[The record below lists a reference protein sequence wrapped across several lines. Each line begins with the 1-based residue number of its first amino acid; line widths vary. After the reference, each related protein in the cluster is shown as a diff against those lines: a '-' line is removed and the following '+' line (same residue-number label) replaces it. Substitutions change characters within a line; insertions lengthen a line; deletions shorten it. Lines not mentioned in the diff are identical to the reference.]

1 MKITVLGR
9 WGAYPKAGEATA
21 GYLLEIGEHRI
32 LLDCGSG
39 VLAAVQQYLEIS
51 ELTTVFLSHQ
61 HFDHMADLGC
71 LQYACLIDMDLKRR
85 EKPLRLLLSETKNK
99 KWTIPSIQGTVAKG
113 INKSDTVT
121 LEGGIQLTFFQTNH
135 DAYCLGVRVEAD
147 NKVLV
152 YTADTRYDESLI
164 PHIQGADLLITEAS
178 FYAEFNASQYGHMTS
193 IEAGRLA
200 AKAEVKSLMLSHLPH
215 FGDIQLLKQ
224 EAETMFSG
232 KVMLAEFGQLVE
244 L

>member
-1 MKITVLGR
+1 MKIRVLGR

-21 GYLLEIGEHRI
+21 GYLVEIGNHKI

-39 VLAAVQQYLEIS
+39 VLSVLQNYMELS

-61 HFDHMADLGC
+61 HHDHMADLGC

-85 EKPLRLLLSETKNK
+85 EKPLRILLSEENEED
-99 KWTIPSIQGTVAKG
+99 WTMPVMKGTYGIG
-113 INKSDTVT
+113 INDNAKVSFEDGVH
-121 LEGGIQLTFFQTNH
+121 LSFFRTNH
-135 DAYCLGVRVEAD
+135 DAYCLGVRIEAD
-147 NKVLV
+147 NKVIV
-152 YTADTRYDESLI
+152 FTADTRYDESLI
-164 PHIQGADLLITEAS
+164 PYLRNADLLITEAS

-193 IEAGRLA
+193 IEAGKLA
-200 AKAEVKSLMLSHLPH
+200 AKAGVKTLLLSHLPH
-215 FGDIQLLKQ
+215 FGAIQVLKN

-232 KVMLAEFGQLVE
+232 NVLLADLGMQIE